1 MLNTV
6 TLGTTCLT
14 MSEVWTRSITIVG
27 IGVVVVV
34 GVGFARP
41 EGVFPSTTIVILLP
55 FVTTFAVIG
64 ND

>member
-1 MLNTV
+1 
-6 TLGTTCLT
+6 